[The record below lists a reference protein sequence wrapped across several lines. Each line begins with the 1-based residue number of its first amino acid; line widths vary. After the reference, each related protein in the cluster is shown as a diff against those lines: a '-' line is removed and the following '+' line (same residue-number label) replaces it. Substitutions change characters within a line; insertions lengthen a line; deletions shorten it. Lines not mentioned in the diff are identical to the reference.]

1 MPSFVWC
8 KTEIFQSVEIKCCII
23 YAIILYGAISVCS
36 MIYNE
41 KEKQGPRM
49 DVFSSFFFYSIQFL
63 LNRLLDMTWFCIMP
77 DQCRLV
83 HSFPVFIL
91 ISSGKPN
98 WYPES
103 FVDSTCEIQEENPKQ
118 RLMVCLSNAFL
129 LFHFLQFFLTLFRN
143 RLHVHLL
150 RLCNFFRMFSSCWR
164 IQMNSN
170 HFHCMVLFCLYIQ
183 RP

>member
-1 MPSFVWC
+1 
-8 KTEIFQSVEIKCCII
+8 
-23 YAIILYGAISVCS
+23 
-36 MIYNE
+36 
-41 KEKQGPRM
+41 M

-63 LNRLLDMTWFCIMP
+63 LNCLLDMTWFCIMP

-129 LFHFLQFFLTLFRN
+129 LFHFFTVFSYFVQKSSSCSSVKTLQFLQNVFLLLAYSNEQQSFPLYGAFLPIYTKTLIIY
-143 RLHVHLL
+143 
-150 RLCNFFRMFSSCWR
+150 FFRQQ
-164 IQMNSN
+164 IYVTD
-170 HFHCMVLFCLYIQ
+170 HFHCVAKQQFHAIYSHQLKRMKLFV
-183 RP
+183 

>member
-1 MPSFVWC
+1 
-8 KTEIFQSVEIKCCII
+8 
-23 YAIILYGAISVCS
+23 
-36 MIYNE
+36 
-41 KEKQGPRM
+41 M

-63 LNRLLDMTWFCIMP
+63 LNCLLDMTWFCIMP

-129 LFHFLQFFLTLFRN
+129 LFHFFTVFSYFVQKSSSCSSVKTLQFLQNVFLLLAYSNEQQSFPLYGAFLPIYTQTLIIFFFANKFMLRITFI
-143 RLHVHLL
+143 VLL
-150 RLCNFFRMFSSCWR
+150 
-164 IQMNSN
+164 NSN
-170 HFHCMVLFCLYIQ
+170 FMPYI
-183 RP
+183 RTN